1 MSTHSLEAQ
10 VRAVFGKKVKSL
22 RKQGL
27 IPATVYGKGFEAVS
41 TQVSDRA
48 FHAVYRKSGKTALI
62 ELEISGHGKQS
73 VFVQE
78 VQRHPVTRNILHVD
92 FKVVDLKKLVQIEV
106 PVVAVGESPIVA
118 RGDAILIHVVNTVM
132 VEALPAELPQHIE
145 VDASALDE
153 MEKSIHV
160 SDLPPVKGYKILAE
174 PTEVLLSLTPVR
186 SGADEGP
193 VEEVSVEPE
202 LVRKPRSG
210 DDEA

>member
-1 MSTHSLEAQ
+1 MSTHVLDAP
-10 VRAVFGKKVKSL
+10 VREVLGKKVKHL

-27 IPATVYGKGFEAVS
+27 IPATVYGKGFDAVS
-41 TQVSDRA
+41 VQVDDRG

-62 ELEISGHGKQS
+62 ELAIPGHGMQS
-73 VFVQE
+73 VFVQD
-78 VQRHPVTRNILHVD
+78 VQRHPVTRNILHID

-106 PVVAVGESPIVA
+106 PIVTVGESPIVA

-174 PTEVLLSLTPVR
+174 PTDVLLSLSQVR
-186 SGADEGP
+186 AATAEGP
-193 VEEVSVEPE
+193 VEEVPVEPE
-202 LVRKPRSG
+202 LIRKPRAG
-210 DDEA
+210 DEE